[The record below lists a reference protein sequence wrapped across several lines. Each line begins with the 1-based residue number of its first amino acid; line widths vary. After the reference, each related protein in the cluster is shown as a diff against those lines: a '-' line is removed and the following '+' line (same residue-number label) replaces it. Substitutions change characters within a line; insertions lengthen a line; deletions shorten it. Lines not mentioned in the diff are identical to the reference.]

1 MRIMTLEEFRSTLLE
16 SEYGKQYLDLIDK
29 VRSEHRT
36 GKVGPDGE
44 MYERHHVHPRAFG
57 GSKGELLRLTCYEHC
72 VVHTLLARAI
82 PCPESLYPI
91 QLLCRQVKT
100 LSDLEKITLEEI
112 YEWSRLKKEANKA
125 RLGQNTWIKGRIQ
138 IHKGEEGSKRVLP
151 EELQSYLDVGWE
163 MGYPES
169 RNAARR
175 GRVGTVR
182 GRITMTDG
190 IHERKAKP
198 EEVEQL
204 LAQGWVL
211 GQPVAKVEA
220 RKRKLQGNCKGT
232 IKIHNP
238 ETRQLKRV
246 YPEQLD
252 SYLEQGWIKG
262 VIPGT
267 YKGSTTGRVA
277 VNRDGVVRKVK
288 KDELDQFL
296 KEGWKKG
303 YGYPKGSKE

>member
-151 EELQSYLDVGWE
+151 EELQSYLDAGWE

-169 RNAARR
+169 RNIARR

-182 GRITMTDG
+182 GRVTMTDG
-190 IHERKAKP
+190 TRERKVKP
-198 EEVEQL
+198 EDVDQL
-204 LAQGWVL
+204 LAEGWRL
-211 GQPVAKVEA
+211 GQPKAKVEA
-220 RKRKLQGNCKGT
+220 RNAKLKGNCKGFL
-232 IKIHNP
+232 KIHKP
-238 ETRQLKRV
+238 ETRQVKRV
-246 YPEQLD
+246 PSIQLE
-252 SYLEQGWIKG
+252 SYLEQGWVKG
-262 VIPGT
+262 NIPGSC
-267 YKGSTTGRVA
+267 KGTTTGRTA
-277 VNRDGVVRKVK
+277 INNGEIVRKVK
-288 KDELDQFL
+288 ANELEQYL
-296 KEGWKKG
+296 KNGWKKG
-303 YGYPKGSKE
+303 YVKASKE